1 MLFLKYTEARRRTSS
16 RQPESLAATISCV
29 HHSPGY
35 WSEFIVQEKQK
46 SQVAQKKRNPSRQ
59 EGMLKLQE
67 GKSRIPGGSRTGR
80 GRIPPA
86 CGPTRRGS
94 EHWKGASTRS
104 GRRPPREPFVS
115 RNYMN
120 ATHSS
125 YESGNGDRGFS
136 ISWRRSAD
144 VFASEAERQDEVTMN
159 EKGRKMWRA
168 TQAFYLFIILF
179 YYYYFGSAFDF

>member
-1 MLFLKYTEARRRTSS
+1 
-16 RQPESLAATISCV
+16 
-29 HHSPGY
+29 
-35 WSEFIVQEKQK
+35 
-46 SQVAQKKRNPSRQ
+46 
-59 EGMLKLQE
+59 MLKLQE

-94 EHWKGASTRS
+94 EHWRGASTRS

-120 ATHSS
+120 PTHSS

-144 VFASEAERQDEVTMN
+144 VFATEAERQDEVMMK
-159 EKGRKMWRA
+159 EKGPENA
-168 TQAFYLFIILF
+168 EGNSGLLFV
-179 YYYYFGSAFDF
+179 YYSFFPFFFFVSAFDF